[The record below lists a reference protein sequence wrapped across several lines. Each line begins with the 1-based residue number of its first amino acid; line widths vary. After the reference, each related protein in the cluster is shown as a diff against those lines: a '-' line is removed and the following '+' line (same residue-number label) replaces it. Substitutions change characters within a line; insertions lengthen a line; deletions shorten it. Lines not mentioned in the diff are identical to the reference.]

1 MSMLRLVTFFG
12 VLLCALAAQDRPN
25 IVMLFVDD
33 LGYGDVGFTGHPTT
47 KTPNIDKLASE
58 GKVLTSWYSG
68 CSVCSGSRA
77 ALMTG
82 RQFVRVGVAPVLSA
96 TVNVGLPP
104 NETTVASQLKKI
116 GYKTGAVGKWHLGQ
130 REVYLPANHGFDKY
144 FGIPY
149 SDDMGYARIDPC
161 NGTSESLASFIPP
174 QKTYEEMTREW
185 YERIWQP
192 YVHDNMTLPDDIPF
206 PEFQTSPGCNQT
218 NKIGTTRATGT
229 SSTDSSA
236 TSDSG
241 NCAPIPPDPART
253 YLPLMQQIRN
263 SSGGVETKVL
273 EQPLDFTSLAQKYS
287 DFATDFIED
296 NKNESF
302 FLYMPFSHVHTTAHN
317 QPERLYCG
325 CAFKNKTTRGAFGD
339 ALAEVDWIVGN
350 VVDKLQEEGLDN
362 NTLILFT
369 GDNGP
374 WLVQNSS
381 GGSVGLF
388 YARSAGY
395 WNVGKASTWE
405 GGIREAAFARWP
417 GRIPPNSR
425 SSATVSS
432 LDLFPTLSSILNI
445 PMPTDR
451 VYDGRDMSNVLFTDT
466 DESPHDFLFFYQA
479 LNTSA
484 RAVRYGDYKAHF
496 VTAPGSGGCSDPACQ
511 VINHSPPLLFNVAV
525 DPTEAYPLTSQ
536 GVTPTDPTIIKVLA
550 DIEEAYKRE
559 NVTMTYGNIIPAPDG
574 PGEGPGKYGVCCD
587 RAKGCDCNGS
597 PYPPIPSAGPELI
610 GLN

>member
-1 MSMLRLVTFFG
+1 MNSVAAVTVAYV
-12 VLLCALAAQDRPN
+12 VLACTARASQATERPN
-25 IVMLFVDD
+25 VVMLFMDD

-47 KTPNIDKLASE
+47 KTPNLDKLASE

-82 RQFVRVGVAPVLSA
+82 RQFLRIGVSPVLSP
-96 TVNVGLPP
+96 TSNVGLPL
-104 NETTVASQLKKI
+104 NETTVAAQMKKI
-116 GYKTGAVGKWHLGQ
+116 GYKTAAIGKWHLGQ

-144 FGIPY
+144 LGIPY
-149 SDDMGYARIDPC
+149 SDDMGYARITPC
-161 NGTSESLASFIPP
+161 NATSHSHIQSYFNAN
-174 QKTYEEMTREW
+174 KVTADTKRRW
-185 YERIWQP
+185 YKNSWLP
-192 YVHDNMTLPDDIPF
+192 YVQHNMTLPTDIPF
-206 PEFQTSPGCNQT
+206 PDMVNDADGVE
-218 NKIGTTRATGT
+218 
-229 SSTDSSA
+229 SSENGVEAALRVASA
-236 TSDSG
+236 PS
-241 NCAPIPPDPART
+241 DPAQT
-253 YLPLMQQIRN
+253 YLPLVEQQRN
-263 SSGGVETKVL
+263 SSGKVETKVL
-273 EQPLDFTSLAQKYS
+273 EQPLDFTTIAQKYS

-296 NKNESF
+296 NKNNSF
-302 FLYMPFSHVHTTAHN
+302 FLYMPFSHVHTTADN
-317 QPERLYCG
+317 QPEEQYCG
-325 CAFKNKTTRGAFGD
+325 CDFKNKTSRGAFGD
-339 ALAEVDWIVGN
+339 ALAEADWIVGN
-350 VVDKLQEEGLDN
+350 VVNKIKEAGLDD

-374 WLVQNSS
+374 WMVKNASE
-381 GGSVGLF
+381 GSVGLF
-388 YARSAGY
+388 YGRASGY
-395 WNVGKASTWE
+395 WNVGKGSTWE